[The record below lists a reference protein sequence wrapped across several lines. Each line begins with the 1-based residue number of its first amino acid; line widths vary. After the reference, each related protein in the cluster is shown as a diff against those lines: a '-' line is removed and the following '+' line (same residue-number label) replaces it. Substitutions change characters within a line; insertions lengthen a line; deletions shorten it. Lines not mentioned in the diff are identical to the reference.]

1 MTTLTYTTV
10 AWELIP
16 LLLQDGWEL
25 ELFNEKTQE
34 GILYKVGEHPLDS
47 EGLPDIGK
55 PERKHG
61 TPEQPPMRSSK

>member
-34 GILYKVGEHPLDS
+34 GILYKVGEHALDS

-55 PERKHG
+55 ESKPH
-61 TPEQPPMRSSK
+61 PPVQQPPMRHN